1 MTDDTATDPIQ
12 NSSNRRS
19 SAPTTSAWAPLRN
32 KVFFALFVAQLAS
45 NLGSMMQSVGAA
57 WLLGDLGASAA
68 IVAMVQTATFLPV
81 FLVGIPAGALAD
93 LFDRRKLLVW
103 TQAFMMVT
111 AFLMALLTFL
121 DAISPAGV
129 LGLIA
134 ALGVGTTLMA
144 PAWLAIQPDLVGK
157 EQFGQAVA
165 LSSMTV
171 NVGRAIGPAIGGL
184 IIAASGPEWVF
195 GINAISFVGTLMVLI
210 AWRPPKVESITTPV
224 ETLTGA
230 AVAGLRY
237 GVHSRLVR
245 TVLVRVVLL
254 MLPGAAVHA
263 LLPIVVR
270 GPLHW
275 SSSGYGILLGCF
287 GIGATISAAL
297 RPRIIR
303 VLQPDAMMAVSCFAL
318 GANLLVQGFVAN
330 RLAMGVALFI
340 GGFMWSLATTATTVA
355 AQAAMPD
362 WVRARG
368 MSLYMLAMT
377 GSIAVGAAAAGLI
390 ANGSLRL
397 AHVVPAVVFAMSP
410 LAALKWPLTWPQ
422 TFDLTPIAGDT
433 PVVTLEPR
441 PDDGPVLVTV
451 AYRVT
456 PDQLEEFGGIMKF
469 IRPHR
474 RRTGAIR
481 WGLYR
486 DLDDPDR
493 FLETFVVSS
502 WAEHVRQHHRGTALS
517 DTQLQRLKP
526 FKDPDSVAVT
536 HYISASSPGGMD
548 RPVLEDGRMT
558 LPEFESDPK
567 PSSRL
572 RGLRNSN

>member
-1 MTDDTATDPIQ
+1 MTDAAATPPP
-12 NSSNRRS
+12 SS
-19 SAPTTSAWAPLRN
+19 TSAWAPLRN
-32 KVFFALFVAQLAS
+32 RVFFALFIGQLAS
-45 NLGSMMQSVGAA
+45 NLGSMMQTVGAA
-57 WLLGDLGASAA
+57 WLLGDLGASSA

-93 LFDRRKLLVW
+93 LFDRRKLLVA

-111 AFLMALLTFL
+111 AFTMALLTFL
-121 DAISPAGV
+121 DAISPIGV
-129 LGLIA
+129 LGLTA
-134 ALGVGTTLMA
+134 ALGVGTALMA
-144 PAWLAIQPDLVGK
+144 PAWMAIQPDLVGK
-157 EQFGQAVA
+157 EQFGQAIA
-165 LSSMTV
+165 LSSMTF

-195 GINAISFVGTLMVLI
+195 GINAISFVGTLLVLVR
-210 AWRPPKVESITTPV
+210 WRPKAAETIPTPV
-224 ETLTGA
+224 ETFTGA

-237 GVHSRLVR
+237 GVNSRLVR

-254 MLPGAAVHA
+254 MLPGAAVNA

-270 GPLHW
+270 GPLNW

-287 GIGATISAAL
+287 GVGATVSAAL
-297 RPRIIR
+297 RPQIIR
-303 VLQPDAMMAVSCFAL
+303 KLHPDALMSVSAVAMA
-318 GANLLVQGFVAN
+318 GNLLVQGFVPN
-330 RLAMGVALFI
+330 RLAVGVALFA

-368 MSLYMLAMT
+368 MALYALALT
-377 GSIAVGAAAAGLI
+377 GSIAIGAAVAGLI
-390 ANGSLRL
+390 ANASLEL
-397 AHVVPAVVFAMSP
+397 AHLIPAAFFLISPFAMF
-410 LAALKWPLTWPQ
+410 KWPLTWPQ
-422 TFDLTPIAGDT
+422 QFDLTPIAGDS
-433 PVVTLEPR
+433 PVVALEPR

-456 PDQLEEFGGIMKF
+456 PDELDEFGSIMQYV
-469 IRPHR
+469 RPHR
-474 RRTGAIR
+474 RRTGAFR

-502 WAEHVRQHHRGTALS
+502 WAEHVRQHHRRTATS
-517 DTQLQRLKP
+517 DTQLRRLKP
-526 FKDPDSVAVT
+526 FMETDTVAVT

-558 LPEFESDPK
+558 LPEFEPDPK
-567 PSSRL
+567 PGSRRRRL
-572 RGLRNSN
+572 RSADPPSRRS